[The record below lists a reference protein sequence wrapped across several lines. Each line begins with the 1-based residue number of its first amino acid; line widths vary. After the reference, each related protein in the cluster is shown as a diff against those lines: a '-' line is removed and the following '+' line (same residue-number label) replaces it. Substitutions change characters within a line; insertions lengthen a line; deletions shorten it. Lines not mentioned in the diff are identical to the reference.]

1 METYKEYKQQQKE
14 ERERVREL
22 RSEVFSDNA
31 EKLATDIVRISSGA
45 VYKIIP
51 RFGTRYEKSPIIKLD
66 PEEVERHVKDARE
79 VRELAKIMA
88 SKD

>member
-1 METYKEYKQQQKE
+1 METYKEYKRQQKE
-14 ERERVREL
+14 ERERVRAL

-31 EKLATDIVRISSGA
+31 EKLATDIVRISNGD

-51 RFGTRYEKSPIIKLD
+51 RFGTRYEKSSIIKLD
-66 PEEVERHVKDARE
+66 PEEVERHIKEARE

-88 SKD
+88 SKE